1 MEDNGEINFD
11 SVILTPLERWVETD
25 LDLEPDVVEYLNQ
38 LAKES
43 NQSVDNVMNHI
54 LFDFM
59 SEHLEL
65 SELNADTLQQ
75 SGEKSPCIL
84 IMEKGDPIAKVKMLR
99 WGKKNHVLASGK
111 NPPKHMFESKL
122 TEPVTN
128 CDHLMQESAAF
139 PQIG

>member
-1 MEDNGEINFD
+1 MI
-11 SVILTPLERWVETD
+11 
-25 LDLEPDVVEYLNQ
+25 
-38 LAKES
+38 
-43 NQSVDNVMNHI
+43 H
-54 LFDFM
+54 FDFM

-84 IMEKGDPIAKVKMLR
+84 IVEKGDPIAKVKMLKR
-99 WGKKNHVLASGK
+99 GKKNHVLASGK
-111 NPPKHMFESKL
+111 NPPKHMFESEL

-128 CDHLMQESAAF
+128 CDLLLQESAAF